1 MIVGKYAYATIEGV
15 ISLFSNGTLSTNVIH
30 GLSKM
35 DNARN
40 KRHSIKILSLYY
52 LVLTDIH
59 YQYRKMCI
67 LLSKYISLLHDFKQ
81 CVIICKEEKEDKR
94 TINMTLGVS
103 IINQNTH

>member
-1 MIVGKYAYATIEGV
+1 MYEYATIEGV
-15 ISLFSNGTLSTNVIH
+15 VSLFSNGILSTNIIH

-35 DNARN
+35 DNVRN
-40 KRHSIKILSLYY
+40 KRHSIKILGLYY

-59 YQYRKMCI
+59 YQCRKMCI
-67 LLSKYISLLHDFKQ
+67 LLSKYISPLHDFKQ

-103 IINQNTH
+103 IINHNTH